1 MGKRTAKGM
10 PTWLK
15 AIIIIG
21 VIGAG
26 AWATVEGLRYAG
38 VLSIFNVPPPATAFS
53 VTVTDGKT
61 LDSLSLDNFDYVLYG
76 TDDLSEWLDFDVI
89 ESGSGLGRIADGDL
103 NLADYKYFVT
113 AYNGTVPE
121 DDFDDELG
129 DRVYYL
135 RWAQLLKGEKNQ
147 LVALQK
153 PSTARALAINL
164 ETLAYINIAGSALNG
179 SVNCTWILGTNGSQP
194 DAAYTYGWNYE
205 TNAWNKPRL
214 VLTYNTTVTSD
225 IAMSIK
231 GTTRV
236 RVSGTVYSYEFSEL
250 GAAALL
256 LDGIWGDDATK
267 FYKVSTAALFYG
279 DTAL

>member
-1 MGKRTAKGM
+1 MQRRSGKKL

-15 AIIIIG
+15 AVIIAG
-21 VIGAG
+21 VVVGG
-26 AWATVEGLRYAG
+26 AWAIVGGLQYAG
-38 VLSIFNVPPPATAFS
+38 LLSIFPVPAEPTAFEI
-53 VTVTDGKT
+53 TVTDGKT
-61 LDSLSLDNFDYVLYG
+61 LDSLELDNFDYTLYG

-103 NLADYKYFVT
+103 DLADYKYFVT
-113 AYNGTVPE
+113 SYNGTVPE
-121 DDFDDELG
+121 DDFDDDLG

-135 RWAQLLKGEKNQ
+135 RWAQLLKGEANQ

-153 PSTARALAINL
+153 PTTARALAISL

-214 VLTYNTTVTSD
+214 VLTYNATVTSD

-267 FYKVSTAALFYG
+267 FYKVSTAALYYG